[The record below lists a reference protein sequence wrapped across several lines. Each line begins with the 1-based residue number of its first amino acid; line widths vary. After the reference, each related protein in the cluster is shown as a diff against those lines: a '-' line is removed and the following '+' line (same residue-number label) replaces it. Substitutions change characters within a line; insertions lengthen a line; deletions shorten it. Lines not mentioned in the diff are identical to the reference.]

1 MESLTTLKQTN
12 IQKQYGQSR
21 NHWEKPVLYIILGL
35 LSVLTLFCL
44 IWMFYTSFKSDQEI
58 SLNIFSLPSKLHI
71 ENYVNAWQTA
81 KIGVYL
87 FNSVFVAVAAI
98 ILTVLFSAAA
108 AFVLSK
114 FTFRLQKLI
123 YTMFIIGMLI
133 PLQSVLVPLF
143 IQMRNLNLLN
153 TRWSLIFSYTAFGL
167 PITVFILES
176 FMRAFPD
183 AIMEAAVMDGCSIP
197 RLFFR
202 IILPMTRP
210 AIATVTILNFLN
222 NWKEFSFALIFIND
236 DIKKTLPLG
245 LYNFL
250 GAYSSNYG
258 ELMAALTIS
267 SIPIIVLYLILQ
279 EQVIYG
285 MTSGAVKG

>member
-1 MESLTTLKQTN
+1 MESLTTSDRVEVGKQFR
-12 IQKQYGQSR
+12 SR
-21 NHWEKPVLYIILGL
+21 WEKPVLYLILGF
-35 LSVLTLFCL
+35 LSVITLYCL
-44 IWMFYTSFKSDQEI
+44 VWMFYTSFKSNQEI
-58 SLNIFSLPSKLHI
+58 SINIFALPTELHF

-87 FNSVFVAVAAI
+87 FNSVFVAVTAI

-114 FTFRLQKLI
+114 FSFRLQKLI
-123 YTMFIIGMLI
+123 YSLFIIGMLI

-143 IQMRNLNLLN
+143 IQMRNLDLLN
-153 TRWSLIFSYTAFGL
+153 TQWSLIFSYTAFGL
-167 PITVFILES
+167 PITIFILES

-183 AIMEAAVMDGCSIP
+183 AVIEAAIMDGCTIP
-197 RLFFR
+197 GLFVR

-250 GAYSSNYG
+250 GAYSSNYA

-267 SIPIIVLYLILQ
+267 SIPVIVLYLILQ
-279 EQVIYG
+279 EQVIHG

>member
-1 MESLTTLKQTN
+1 MESLTTSDRVEVGKQFR
-12 IQKQYGQSR
+12 SR
-21 NHWEKPVLYIILGL
+21 WEKPVLYLILGF
-35 LSVLTLFCL
+35 LSVITLYCL
-44 IWMFYTSFKSDQEI
+44 VWMFYTSFKSNQEI
-58 SLNIFSLPSKLHI
+58 SINIFALPTELHF

-81 KIGVYL
+81 RIGVYL
-87 FNSVFVAVAAI
+87 FNSVFVAVTAI

-114 FTFRLQKLI
+114 FSFRLQKLI
-123 YTMFIIGMLI
+123 YSLFIIGMLI

-143 IQMRNLNLLN
+143 IQMRNLDLLN
-153 TRWSLIFSYTAFGL
+153 TQWSLIFSYTAFGL
-167 PITVFILES
+167 PITIFILES

-183 AIMEAAVMDGCSIP
+183 AVIEAAIMDGCTIP
-197 RLFFR
+197 GLFVR

-250 GAYSSNYG
+250 GAYSSNYA

-267 SIPIIVLYLILQ
+267 SIPVIVLYLILQ
-279 EQVIYG
+279 EQVIHG

>member
-1 MESLTTLKQTN
+1 MESLTTSDRVDIGK
-12 IQKQYGQSR
+12 QSR
-21 NHWEKPVLYIILGL
+21 GRWEKPVLYLILGF
-35 LSVLTLFCL
+35 LSVITLYCL
-44 IWMFYTSFKSDQEI
+44 VWMFYTSFKSNQEI
-58 SLNIFSLPSKLHI
+58 SINIFALPTELHF

-87 FNSVFVAVAAI
+87 FNSVFVAVMAI

-114 FTFRLQKLI
+114 FSFRLQKLI
-123 YTMFIIGMLI
+123 YSLFIIGMLI

-143 IQMRNLNLLN
+143 IQMRNLDLLN
-153 TRWSLIFSYTAFGL
+153 TQWSLIFSYTAFGL
-167 PITVFILES
+167 PITIFILES

-183 AIMEAAVMDGCSIP
+183 AVIEAAIMDGCTIP
-197 RLFFR
+197 RLFVR

-210 AIATVTILNFLN
+210 VIATVTILNFLN

-250 GAYSSNYG
+250 GAYSSNYA

-267 SIPIIVLYLILQ
+267 SIPVIVLYLILQ
-279 EQVIYG
+279 EQVIHG